1 MKLHHALICCFL
13 LALQD
18 GNTGRVS
25 AKVHTGQEGGNITVG
40 CDFTF
45 SGKRRLFCKGR
56 CEEGN
61 ILIDTRED
69 TAQRDRYSV
78 QYKENSVLSSDVLY
92 VSITK
97 LQKSDSGQYS
107 CGLGRTVLPDS
118 YHDFEIVVTEAPTT
132 SEPSSTLNPFPTST
146 FLPSAAATTQHSG
159 RSSSSPSSSTLNPF
173 STSTFLPSASA
184 AATTTTTQSSGRSS
198 SSPSSSTSETSI
210 ISVPAK
216 TPDRTLL
223 CVALILVAL
232 IVTLSVALLFFC
244 KKRMQRRR
252 NAEAEG
258 GTTEGANGPPVET
271 EYALVTEANRIYEE
285 IRESEG
291 RKDSSAVE
299 KTTYAYVNHSK
310 PNGAED
316 QGEYSLVSLHNRNED
331 DLSNLDYTEVNFSNT
346 PANMLNSAP
355 PGDTTDVTYS
365 TLQL

>member
-13 LALQD
+13 LAALQD

-118 YHDFEIVVTEAPTT
+118 YHDFEIVVTE
-132 SEPSSTLNPFPTST
+132 
-146 FLPSAAATTQHSG
+146 
-159 RSSSSPSSSTLNPF
+159 
-173 STSTFLPSASA
+173 ASA

>member
-13 LALQD
+13 LAALQD

-146 FLPSAAATTQHSG
+146 FLPSAAATT
-159 RSSSSPSSSTLNPF
+159 
-173 STSTFLPSASA
+173 A